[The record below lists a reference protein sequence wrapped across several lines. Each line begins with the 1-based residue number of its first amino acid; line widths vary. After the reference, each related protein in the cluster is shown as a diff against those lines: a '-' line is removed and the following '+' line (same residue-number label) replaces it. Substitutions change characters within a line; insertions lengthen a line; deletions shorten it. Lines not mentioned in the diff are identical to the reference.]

1 MSYHYGARKK
11 KFKNKEG
18 VFEEAYYAVSKS
30 TRIVEIKEL
39 ADLLAYRSSLTP
51 GDIYSTLI
59 GLSALT
65 KEMLRDGY
73 KVKLDGIGVF
83 GVAITS
89 KGFSTEKELDPKKVK
104 FSKVSYRADKALV
117 QELKTMKY
125 VKELPPP
132 KGYVSKR
139 IKEDQNKEQ

>member
-1 MSYHYGARKK
+1 M
-11 KFKNKEG
+11 
-18 VFEEAYYAVSKS
+18 
-30 TRIVEIKEL
+30 

-51 GDIYSTLI
+51 GDTYSTLI

-83 GVAITS
+83 GVAITC

-125 VKELPPP
+125 IKELPPP